1 MQVFS
6 GKAIMEQIVAGRLC
20 FYQRPVPSPQLYAQ
34 NNWRMEI
41 SRFTQARQ
49 TAIQELNVFHDRA
62 LQQVGE
68 AVASIFTIH
77 GLLLQDA
84 DYVET
89 IHSLIQGQGITA
101 EYAVQIA
108 EVSFAAAFSAMDSPY
123 MRARAADIRD
133 ISQRVIRALMGRRQE
148 LTMKEPAILVA
159 DYFLPSEVM
168 DFDQKR
174 LLGLITQQGSL
185 DSHTA
190 MLLRAYHIPAIVEVD
205 LPQQWEGHPA
215 LMDGYTG
222 EIYVDPEQSQLD
234 KLRELYQAN
243 GKPREHQEQPL
254 PL

>member
-1 MQVFS
+1 
-6 GKAIMEQIVAGRLC
+6 
-20 FYQRPVPSPQLYAQ
+20 
-34 NNWRMEI
+34 
-41 SRFTQARQ
+41 
-49 TAIQELNVFHDRA
+49 
-62 LQQVGE
+62 
-68 AVASIFTIH
+68 
-77 GLLLQDA
+77 
-84 DYVET
+84 
-89 IHSLIQGQGITA
+89 
-101 EYAVQIA
+101 
-108 EVSFAAAFSAMDSPY
+108 